1 MAGPQNLKNPQN
13 SSFWPFFK
21 FSLEHRHVTPRWEL
35 YGFRIMKKIILGQFD
50 LFLPKHGPKGPFWD
64 PKPLRWNIRMWPFL
78 EKFSGWKWLKNYFGL
93 FQARRC
99 AQKGQKSSFED
110 QKHISLDLVKY
121 RHMTPVW
128 EWSWDENVMK
138 TMFLGHFDHYWARK
152 CAQKHI
158 SWDLLTYRLLFGNGF
173 WMKMWRTIVV
183 DHFDLFRAWKWTKK
197 GLKSRFWDYFGT
209 ILVVI
214 RATKG

>member
-1 MAGPQNLKNPQN
+1 MWPLVGNCMASESWKNN
-13 SSFWPFFK
+13 F
-21 FSLEHRHVTPRWEL
+21 
-35 YGFRIMKKIILGQFD
+35 
-50 LFLPKHGPKGPFWD
+50 GPFWPIS
-64 PKPLRWNIRMWPFL
+64 PKKWVKRAKKPFL
-78 EKFSGWKWLKNYFGL
+78 GPKTVTVKHRNVTPLLEMFSGWKWLKNYFGL

-183 DHFDLFRAWKWTKK
+183 DHFDLYRAWKWTKK
-197 GLKSRFWDYFGT
+197 ELKKLRLKPFWNRISGHWGNQRLGIT
-209 ILVVI
+209 CIML
-214 RATKG
+214 